1 MAYVDST
8 ATTFKGG
15 GQALSFKCGSQAAL
29 APYIAGTKTAVDGTF
44 YLTNDTSRLYVG
56 NNGKAVPVNQGVIN
70 VASVSALPTTG
81 EHGQFYYAQAE
92 NILCVYAGKGIDPTT
107 GQPDATKSG
116 WVQINANTNTEIQGY
131 SKAVAAVTGGV
142 KITDTVTDTNN
153 NPFSDDIEIISGTG
167 ITVSRVDED
176 TISVS
181 AETSTLGT
189 EANENNG
196 KIKMSGLDTGEVI
209 FDVNRGSADNK
220 FVSTADGKVT
230 LHLENKDV
238 KSSEFMNLNQG
249 FDFKIHLQDGS
260 TVVAAEDKK
269 LDPTI
274 TYDGNVVHFIG
285 GNADLDVYSKASID
299 AKIEGINAMHYI
311 GTIGTTG
318 TAGTGVTGITASAG
332 VASKVSTIVNGP
344 ESYKIG
350 DTFLVVNNIGDAD
363 TTILA
368 GSLLIAMGTEDATGK
383 ITSGLYFEVI
393 NESYE
398 QDTTYSLSQTGNKV
412 TLQPSTGG
420 SAGSIT
426 IVDDN
431 DSIDVV
437 RTGTGA
443 DATFTVSHK
452 SVTVG
457 SGQAENAILNVGDT
471 CEVID
476 SIVDDE
482 HGHVTKVVTKQIS
495 LANLNPVIASE
506 SISTSLNTAK
516 TVGTITHSVSVKAVD
531 GSASE
536 AKSSAFELKSDTFE
550 ITNSDTANGN
560 EGLKINMVWG
570 SFE

>member
-81 EHGQFYYAQAE
+81 EYGQFYYAQAE
-92 NILCVYAGKGIDPTT
+92 NILCVYAGKGIDPET

-116 WVQINANTNTEIQGY
+116 WVQINANTNTEIKSY
-131 SKAVAAVTGGV
+131 AKTVSTVTGGA

-153 NPFSDDIEIISGTG
+153 NPFSDDIEIVGGTG
-167 ITVSRVDED
+167 ITVAATDAD
-176 TISVS
+176 TITVS
-181 AETSTLGT
+181 AQTSTLGT
-189 EANENNG
+189 EANADKG
-196 KIKMSGLDTGEVI
+196 KIKMSGLDSGSVV
-209 FDVNRGSADNK
+209 FDVTRGSADNK
-220 FVSTADGKVT
+220 FVSDGSGNVT

-238 KSSEFMNLNQG
+238 KSSEFIPASTG
-249 FDFKIHLQDGS
+249 FDFKIHLQDG
-260 TVVAAEDKK
+260 TPILADKN
-269 LDPTI
+269 LDPII
-274 TYDGNVVHFIG
+274 TYDGNTAHFVNG
-285 GNADLDVYSKASID
+285 TLDLDVYDKGSID
-299 AKIEGINAMHYI
+299 AKFEGINAMHYI
-311 GTIGTTG
+311 GTIGTEG
-318 TAGTGVTGITASAG
+318 TAGTGVTGITTSSSGA
-332 VASKVSTIVNGP
+332 ASKVNAIVNGP
-344 ESYKIG
+344 ESYRIG
-350 DTFLVVNNIGDAD
+350 DTFLVVNNIGDSN

-383 ITSGLYFEVI
+383 ITSGLYFEVV

-398 QDTTYSLSQTGNKV
+398 QDTTYSFTQANNKV

-431 DSIDVV
+431 DSIDVA
-437 RTGTGA
+437 RTGSGA

-452 SVTVG
+452 AVTVG
-457 SGQAENAILNVGDT
+457 SGTATKEIVNSTEKFTV
-471 CEVID
+471 VD
-476 SIVDDE
+476 SIEDDG
-482 HGHVTKVVTKQIS
+482 HGHVTKVITKEVE
-495 LANLNPVIASE
+495 LADFNPSIASE
-506 SISTSLNTAK
+506 SISTSVNSAK
-516 TVGTITHSVSVKAVD
+516 TVGTITHSVSVKAAQ

-536 AKSSAFELKSDTFE
+536 VKSSAFELKSDTFE
-550 ITNSDTANGN
+550 ITNSDTTNGN